1 MVAIPGGPP
10 PFTPS
15 GGDAC
20 AGSDRSRGQGA
31 TSRPRLGRSSARPGE
46 AGAATVEFA
55 FALLFILLLFIAY
68 VNISEIFLAH
78 SRLRYAAFAASRTHA
93 AGGSA
98 RRAADAIAQNFRLK
112 TTSDTV
118 RLEQSLDLPKAVG
131 TFFGTGDTFTIRH
144 AVKTF
149 VEPVPSGDNAAR

>member
-1 MVAIPGGPP
+1 
-10 PFTPS
+10 
-15 GGDAC
+15 
-20 AGSDRSRGQGA
+20 
-31 TSRPRLGRSSARPGE
+31 
-46 AGAATVEFA
+46 VEFA

-78 SRLRYAAFAASRTHA
+78 SRLRYATFTASRTHA
-93 AGGSA
+93 VGGSA
-98 RRAADAIAQNFRLK
+98 RRAADAIDQDFRLK

-118 RLEQSLDLPKAVG
+118 RLEKSLDLPKAVG
-131 TFFGTGDTFTIRH
+131 TLFGTGDTFTIRH

>member
-10 PFTPS
+10 PFAPS

-20 AGSDRSRGQGA
+20 AGSGRGRGQGA
-31 TSRPRLGRSSARPGE
+31 PLRPRLGRSNGRRGE

-93 AGGSA
+93 VGGSA
-98 RRAADAIAQNFRLK
+98 RRAADAIDQDFQLK

-118 RLEQSLDLPKAVG
+118 RLEKSLDLPKAVG
-131 TFFGTGDTFTIRH
+131 TLCGTGDTFTIRH